1 MLFLKTVDNV
11 IGDKTDLFFKTA
23 KIQFPHF
30 LKSFF
35 KKAVAFISN
44 ELVPQII
51 FIFKIEI
58 ERSLCQTGFFHD
70 IRNGGL
76 RKPFFLQT
84 DRMRSLTERFVLKVY
99 CHRLSP

>member
-44 ELVPQII
+44 ELVPKII

-58 ERSLCQTGFFHD
+58 ERSLCQTGFFP
-70 IRNGGL
+70 RYQKWWSSQTL
-76 RKPFFLQT
+76 FLQT